1 MRTARRRRRQR
12 SLYASQEKP
21 ERASISALSC
31 FSSRAS
37 SSLSP
42 PRASACAPGR
52 SRSNSKSNDRP
63 GGPIPG
69 APASRDGMRDHL
81 DVVAN
86 HVVAWVQLKCFPP
99 GFKCFLTLLPL
110 VVEVPELGVQVVA
123 ELRGDPRRAFVMF
136 EGVVEKL
143 LLVGQVA
150 QALVRLRERRVLLRR
165 LAVSAFRLGEIA
177 APLRDQ
183 SRQQV

>member
-31 FSSRAS
+31 SNSRAS
-37 SSLSP
+37 SSLRS
-42 PRASACAPGR
+42 PRANACAPAR
-52 SRSNSKSNDRP
+52 SRSKRNDRP

-81 DVVAN
+81 YVVAN
-86 HVVAWVQLKCFPP
+86 HVVARVQLKCFPP
-99 GFKCFLTLLPL
+99 GFKCFLALLPV

-123 ELRGDPRRAFVMF
+123 ELRGDPRRAFVML
-136 EGVVEKL
+136 EGVVEQL

-150 QALVRLRERRVLLRR
+150 EALVRLRERRVLLRR
-165 LAVSAFRLGEIA
+165 LAVGACRAEE
-177 APLRDQ
+177 
-183 SRQQV
+183 